1 MRASRSILTAV
12 IVMALVAT
20 ASGLVAPSAKAIDV
34 TRIVR
39 EGQLLEMSFTDI
51 TVQEADGKYTYR
63 LGPTGRWTLDAL
75 GIVPGDRVR
84 YTVYGS
90 SGFAHDFQKLS
101 KLGGPPPGQ

>member
-1 MRASRSILTAV
+1 MRINRGLLTAAV
-12 IVMALVAT
+12 AATLVAT
-20 ASGLVAPSAKAIDV
+20 ALSVAAPSAKAIDV

-39 EGQLLEMSFTDI
+39 EGQLFEMSFTEI

-75 GIVPGDRVR
+75 GIVPGDRIR

-90 SGFAHDFQKLS
+90 SGYAHDFH
-101 KLGGPPPGQ
+101 KLGK

>member
-1 MRASRSILTAV
+1 MRICRSLLTAV
-12 IVMALVAT
+12 VVAAVVAT
-20 ASGLVAPSAKAIDV
+20 ALSVVAPLAKAIDV

-39 EGQLLEMSFTDI
+39 EGQLLEMSFTEI

-75 GIVPGDRVR
+75 GIVPGDRIR

-90 SGFAHDFQKLS
+90 SGYAHDFH
-101 KLGGPPPGQ
+101 KLGK

>member
-1 MRASRSILTAV
+1 MRINRSLLTAV
-12 IVMALVAT
+12 VAAALVAT
-20 ASGLVAPSAKAIDV
+20 ALSVVVLSAHAVDV

-39 EGQLLEMSFTDI
+39 EGQVIEMSYSEI
-51 TVQEADGKYTYR
+51 TVHEADGKYTYS

-90 SGFAHDFQKLS
+90 SGFAHDFQKLTR
-101 KLGGPPPGQ
+101 

>member
-1 MRASRSILTAV
+1 MRIFRSLLTAV
-12 IVMALVAT
+12 VAAGLVAT
-20 ASGLVAPSAKAIDV
+20 ALSVVAPLANAVDV

-39 EGQLLEMSFTDI
+39 EGQLLEMSYSEI

-75 GIVPGDRVR
+75 GIVPGDKVR

-90 SGFAHDFQKLS
+90 SGYAHDFH
-101 KLGGPPPGQ
+101 KLGK